1 MRNSK
6 ILKKKAEFGTLGH
19 SIIESLDVENLK
31 QAEISILNAQNKDL
45 EICLREY
52 LRLIEK
58 WKIKPLEHEKKVCYK
73 HEYAGTLDLIANVGG
88 IESLCDIKFTA
99 ELDKEYLSWQ
109 LGMYAMALEKQFDKY
124 YCIWLPKKKLGQL
137 VEIVP
142 KTENQILRM
151 LEEMK
156 NENKF

>member
-1 MRNSK
+1 
-6 ILKKKAEFGTLGH
+6 
-19 SIIESLDVENLK
+19 
-31 QAEISILNAQNKDL
+31 
-45 EICLREY
+45 
-52 LRLIEK
+52 
-58 WKIKPLEHEKKVCYK
+58 
-73 HEYAGTLDLIANVGG
+73 
-88 IESLCDIKFTA
+88 
-99 ELDKEYLSWQ
+99 
-109 LGMYAMALEKQFDKY
+109 MALEKQFDKY